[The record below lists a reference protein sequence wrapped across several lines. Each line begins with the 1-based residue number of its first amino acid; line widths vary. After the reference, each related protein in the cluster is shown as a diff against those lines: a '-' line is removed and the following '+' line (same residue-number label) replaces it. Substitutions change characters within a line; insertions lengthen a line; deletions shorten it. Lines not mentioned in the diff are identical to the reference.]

1 MKVPWRDF
9 YPWWAIPAQ
18 VLAVVGPVVIAMCI
32 LAGCGAP
39 QRPTSPIPPA
49 APVEPP
55 PPPADAPPATATVA
69 DRLAYWENRA
79 IVLEG
84 ATVAAKSEAK
94 ALRQEADLAPFRALM
109 VWATWAGGI
118 VALGGI
124 VVAALAVPLG
134 LPIGWKAALLI
145 SGCGVALAAGAQGLA
160 SITPWLPGIGLAM
173 LILAI
178 LGLLAWELLA
188 HRSGLCSLWDKTQDE
203 AAADPRLAKLLRMAK
218 VIP

>member
-1 MKVPWRDF
+1 MIHLVAFLDRN
-9 YPWWAIPAQ
+9 AGRIILAAL
-18 VLAVVGPVVIAMCI
+18 VLA
-32 LAGCGAP
+32 LAIWLVACGDAP
-39 QRPTSPIPPA
+39 PPRPPA
-49 APVEPP
+49 PP
-55 PPPADAPPATATVA
+55 PAPAVPTPATPADAPPATAPAA

-84 ATVAAKSEAK
+84 ATVAAKAEAK
-94 ALRQEADLAPFRALM
+94 ALRQEASLAPFRALM

-118 VALGGI
+118 VALGGVI
-124 VVAALAVPLG
+124 VAALAVPMG

-160 SITPWLPGIGLAM
+160 TIAPWLPGIGLAM

-178 LGLLAWELLA
+178 VGLLAWELLA
-188 HRSGLCSLWDKTQDE
+188 HRDGLRRLWEKTQDE
-203 AAADPRLAKLLRMAK
+203 AAADPRLATLLRKAR